1 MKKKKEEVKVLF
13 KGFYKKNFSAYT
25 ALILIA
31 LLIGYYAFVLIVNNN
46 IVEQVKGIQQHPF
59 PVREAAGELKTDFMV
74 LRKLSEHLGHDRSM
88 SLLENTQHHFD
99 QVDTL
104 IKANI
109 AIINAKCI
117 SEPES

>member
-1 MKKKKEEVKVLF
+1 MNKKKEEVKVLF

-46 IVEQVKGIQQHPF
+46 IVEQV
-59 PVREAAGELKTDFMV
+59 DFMV